1 MAEPDTRRLRDLA
14 EQLLRWGH
22 ANGGML
28 SPTFLALR
36 DELPDVAIE
45 FAVRPEK
52 FPEATLQE
60 VVYGLDPAAVAIAV
74 EGTIT
79 TKSTSTRE
87 KHDALVLSVLAGSGP
102 DDDTAAQTVHAW
114 AVITSAL
121 GVPSLGAEL
130 PVQQN
135 SSNLMPLAGVPRG
148 NLDEVRDP
156 ADQFVQPDGEELGAT
171 ARKRT
176 SLDVGAINLWAQAR
190 EPARR
195 VAVIGTAFQLELLQ
209 RNGLLPPTS
218 VIEVAAAD

>member
-1 MAEPDTRRLRDLA
+1 MADSDPAAVRRLRDIA

-36 DELPDVAIE
+36 DEQPDVAIE

-60 VVYGLDPAAVAIAV
+60 VVYGLDPDAVAIAV

-79 TKSTSTRE
+79 AESERHE
-87 KHDALVLSVLAGSGP
+87 ALVLSVLTGSGP
-102 DDDTAAQTVHAW
+102 SDQAEQNVYAW
-114 AVITSAL
+114 EVTTSAL

-130 PVQQN
+130 PVQGR
-135 SSNLMPLAGVPRG
+135 SSNLLPLASVPRG
-148 NLDEVRDP
+148 DLASVRDP
-156 ADQFVQPDGEELGAT
+156 QEHFVQPDGDELGPT
-171 ARKRT
+171 ERKRI
-176 SLDVGAINLWAQAR
+176 SLDVGAINRWSQIP

-195 VAVIGTAFQLELLQ
+195 VAVIGTAFQLELLK

-218 VIEVAAAD
+218 VIEIASRD

>member
-1 MAEPDTRRLRDLA
+1 MADSDPAAVRRLRDIA

-22 ANGGML
+22 AIGGML

-36 DELPDVAIE
+36 DEQPDVAIE

-79 TKSTSTRE
+79 AESERHE
-87 KHDALVLSVLAGSGP
+87 ALVLSVLTGSGP
-102 DDDTAAQTVHAW
+102 SDQAEQNVYAW
-114 AVITSAL
+114 EVTTSAL

-130 PVQQN
+130 PVQGR
-135 SSNLMPLAGVPRG
+135 SSNLLPLASVPRG
-148 NLDEVRDP
+148 DLASVRDP
-156 ADQFVQPDGEELGAT
+156 QEHFVQPDGDELGPT
-171 ARKRT
+171 ERKRI
-176 SLDVGAINLWAQAR
+176 SLDVGAINRWSQIP

-218 VIEVAAAD
+218 VIEIASRD

>member
-1 MAEPDTRRLRDLA
+1 MADENPTTVRRLRDVA

-36 DELPDVAIE
+36 EEQPDVAIE

-79 TKSTSTRE
+79 AGSE
-87 KHDALVLSVLAGSGP
+87 KHDALVLSVLTGSGP
-102 DDDTAAQTVHAW
+102 DDRAEQNVHAW
-114 AVITSAL
+114 EVTTSAL

-130 PVQQN
+130 PVQGR
-135 SSNLMPLAGVPRG
+135 SSNLLPLANVPRG
-148 NLDEVRDP
+148 DLAEVRDP
-156 ADQFVQPDGEELGAT
+156 QDHFVQPDGEDLGPIE
-171 ARKRT
+171 RKRI
-176 SLDVGAINLWAQAR
+176 SLDVGAINRWAQIP

-195 VAVIGTAFQLELLQ
+195 VAVIGTAFQLEILQ

-218 VIEVAAAD
+218 VIEIAARD

>member
-1 MAEPDTRRLRDLA
+1 MADENSTAAIRRLRDVA

-36 DELPDVAIE
+36 EDQPDVAIE

-79 TKSTSTRE
+79 AASE
-87 KHDALVLSVLAGSGP
+87 KHEALVLSVLTGSGP
-102 DDDTAAQTVHAW
+102 ADRAEQNVHAW
-114 AVITSAL
+114 EVITSAL

-130 PVQQN
+130 PVQGR
-135 SSNLMPLAGVPRG
+135 SSNLLPLASVPRG
-148 NLDEVRDP
+148 DLAEVRDP
-156 ADQFVQPDGEELGAT
+156 QEHFVQPEGQELGPT
-171 ARKRT
+171 ERKRI
-176 SLDVGAINLWAQAR
+176 SLDVGAINRWAQIPD
-190 EPARR
+190 PARR
-195 VAVIGTAFQLELLQ
+195 VAVIGTAFQLEVLQ

-218 VIEVAAAD
+218 AIELASRD

>member
-1 MAEPDTRRLRDLA
+1 MADENSTAAIRRLRDVA
-14 EQLLRWGH
+14 ERLLRWGH

-36 DELPDVAIE
+36 EDQPDVAIE

-79 TKSTSTRE
+79 AASE
-87 KHDALVLSVLAGSGP
+87 KHEALVLSVLTGSGP
-102 DDDTAAQTVHAW
+102 ADRAEQNVYAW
-114 AVITSAL
+114 EVITSAL

-130 PVQQN
+130 PVQGR
-135 SSNLMPLAGVPRG
+135 SSNLLPLASVPRG
-148 NLDEVRDP
+148 DLAEVRDP
-156 ADQFVQPDGEELGAT
+156 LEHFVQPDGQELGPT
-171 ARKRT
+171 ERKRI
-176 SLDVGAINLWAQAR
+176 SLDVGAINRWAQIP

-195 VAVIGTAFQLELLQ
+195 VAVIGTAFQLEILQ

-218 VIEVAAAD
+218 AIELASRD

>member
-1 MAEPDTRRLRDLA
+1 MADENSTASIRRLRDVA

-36 DELPDVAIE
+36 EDQPDVAIE

-79 TKSTSTRE
+79 AASE
-87 KHDALVLSVLAGSGP
+87 KHEALVLSVLTGSGP
-102 DDDTAAQTVHAW
+102 ADRAEQNVHAW
-114 AVITSAL
+114 EVITSAL
-121 GVPSLGAEL
+121 GVPSLGVEL
-130 PVQQN
+130 PVQGR
-135 SSNLMPLAGVPRG
+135 SSNLLPLASVPRG
-148 NLDEVRDP
+148 DLAEVRDP
-156 ADQFVQPDGEELGAT
+156 QEHFVQPEGQELGPT
-171 ARKRT
+171 ERKRI
-176 SLDVGAINLWAQAR
+176 SLDVGAINRWAQIPD
-190 EPARR
+190 PARR
-195 VAVIGTAFQLELLQ
+195 VAVIGTAFQLEVLQ

-218 VIEVAAAD
+218 AIELASRD